1 VTIFCAKTAQ
11 VTGKGAATDA
21 FGTGGVVDTGIVN
34 NYGTDGAIALQSDG
48 KIVVAAAD
56 DAAWNFNVMRYETN
70 GTPGPDLRL
79 CWHTNGSFLVGGWR
93 CGANDFLNTS
103 TAYERLIFE
112 AP

>member
-1 VTIFCAKTAQ
+1 MTIFCAKTAQ

-34 NYGTDGAIALQSDG
+34 NYGTDGTIALQSDG

-70 GTPGPDLRL
+70 GTLDPIY
-79 CWHTNGSFLVGGWR
+79 GSAGTPTGASSSAGG
-93 CGANDFLNTS
+93 AVVPTTS
-103 TAYERLIFE
+103 
-112 AP
+112 